1 MSNKPWSRKAPKLW
15 LPQPE
20 LLTGEGLQTP
30 VSFGATPELSDAHP
44 SAPLQLTAGL
54 PDGGGAAEGDEEDE
68 LDRLTS
74 FYASE
79 AAASSQQ
86 VQQRQRQQAQSQK
99 GMAELRKE
107 GLSTPLEA
115 NNK

>member
-1 MSNKPWSRKAPKLW
+1 MSNKPWTRKAPALW
-15 LPQPE
+15 LPKPE
-20 LLTGEGLQTP
+20 LVAGEGPQTP
-30 VSFGATPELSDAHP
+30 VSFGATPEVSDVHP
-44 SAPLQLTAGL
+44 SALLQLTEGS
-54 PDGGGAAEGDEEDE
+54 PDGSGAAEGDEEDE

-74 FYASE
+74 LYASE

-86 VQQRQRQQAQSQK
+86 VQQRQRQRAQSQK